1 MENSRLRVF
10 RSVAEHLS
18 FRRAGEELGLTQ
30 PAVTLQIK
38 ALESEL
44 SVRLLNRSGNR
55 VSLTPAGLILQK
67 HAQAMAEQA
76 AQALEELAALRGDHA
91 GEFHLGAS
99 SSIAQ
104 YVLPRLLGDF
114 KRQFPNVQVSVIS
127 GNTEHIVNHL
137 LSERI
142 AMGLIEGPALRRE
155 VRTERLL
162 EDELVL
168 AMAAKHEWADRTSI
182 AVEQLKGHP
191 LLIREHGSGTRQ
203 VLEAAL
209 AKAGLKKSDLNVVM
223 ELDSTEAILSSVE
236 ANLGIGFVTH
246 WAVIPRLPLG
256 RIRTA
261 PVKGLHIRR
270 DFCLL
275 YPAGPRPT
283 GIAGAFRRFA
293 LEYRYA
299 LPS

>member
-10 RSVAEHLS
+10 RSVAAHLS

-38 ALESEL
+38 ALEAEL

-55 VSLTPAGLILQK
+55 VSLTPAGVILQR
-67 HAQAMAEQA
+67 HAEAIAEQL

-91 GEFHLGAS
+91 GEFRLGAS
-99 SSIAQ
+99 TSIAQ
-104 YVLPRLLGDF
+104 YVLPRLLGEF

-127 GNTEHIVNHL
+127 GNTEHIVNQL

-142 AMGLIEGPALRRE
+142 AIGLIEGPALRRE
-155 VRTERLL
+155 VRTEPLL

-168 AMAAKHEWADRTSI
+168 AMAAKHEWADRESI
-182 AVEQLKGHP
+182 SVEQLKGHP
-191 LLIREHGSGTRQ
+191 LLLREHGSGTRQ
-203 VLEAAL
+203 VLETAL

-223 ELDSTEAILSSVE
+223 ELDSTEAILSSIE
-236 ANLGIGFVTH
+236 ANLGIGFVTR

-256 RIRTA
+256 RVKTA
-261 PVKGLHIRR
+261 PVKGLRIRR
-270 DFCLL
+270 NFSLL
-275 YPAGPRPT
+275 YPAGPKPT
-283 GIAGAFRRFA
+283 GIAGAFRRLA
-293 LEYRYA
+293 LEFRYA
-299 LPS
+299 LPG